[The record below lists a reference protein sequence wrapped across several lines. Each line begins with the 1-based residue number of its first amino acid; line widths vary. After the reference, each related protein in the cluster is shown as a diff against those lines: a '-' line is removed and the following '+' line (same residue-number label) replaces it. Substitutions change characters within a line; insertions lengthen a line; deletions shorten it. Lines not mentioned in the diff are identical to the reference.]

1 MKPIVSLSIAL
12 IIFGA
17 SDAVWADQPC
27 DRYPVQKQKRC
38 ETLWKQINDE
48 AITEMAQ
55 FGTDQLRRREEGK
68 ITAEQHLKENM
79 AFIKQ
84 SGEKRLKLL
93 GERMDK
99 EK

>member
-1 MKPIVSLSIAL
+1 MNPLLPVLIPVLAFACDIA
-12 IIFGA
+12 
-17 SDAVWADQPC
+17 VADQPC
-27 DRYPVQKQKRC
+27 DRYPLGEQKRC
-38 ETLWKQINDE
+38 EDVWKQINDE
-48 AITEMAQ
+48 AVNEMAQ
-55 FGTDQLRRREEGK
+55 FGTNQLKRREEGK

>member
-1 MKPIVSLSIAL
+1 MRHSFLLLILILTITTPAL
-12 IIFGA
+12 VRA
-17 SDAVWADQPC
+17 EQPC
-27 DRYPVQKQKRC
+27 DRYPTSKQQRC

-48 AITEMAQ
+48 AVDEMAQ
-55 FGTDQLRRREEGK
+55 FGTNQLKRREEGR

>member
-1 MKPIVSLSIAL
+1 MKSTFAFLVTLSLVA
-12 IIFGA
+12 A
-17 SDAVWADQPC
+17 SDIGWADQPC
-27 DRYPVQKQKRC
+27 DRYPASKQRRC

-48 AITEMAQ
+48 AIGEMAQ
-55 FGTDQLRRREEGK
+55 FGTDQLKRREEGK

-84 SGEKRLKLL
+84 SGERRLKLL
-93 GERMDK
+93 GERMEK

>member
-1 MKPIVSLSIAL
+1 MNSLAAL
-12 IIFGA
+12 IVALVTCGA
-17 SDAVWADQPC
+17 SDVVLADQPC

-48 AITEMAQ
+48 AVGEMAQ
-55 FGTDQLRRREEGK
+55 FGSDQLKRRQEGK
-68 ITAEQHLKENM
+68 ITAEQHLQENM